1 MNLPKM
7 PNLKE
12 FNHNKYSSE
21 NYYQA
26 RDKFKEATKVC
37 GMNTSVEIIVD
48 DLSIDFAISE
58 TPKKDKLLILVSGVH
73 GVEGYVGSMFQLYFL
88 ENIYPKL
95 KDKVSVC
102 LVHSLNPY
110 GFKNNRRVN
119 QNNVDLNRNFSEN
132 FKDMLNPKIMDIIK
146 NNESIFEANRP
157 RKNKLKENYKL
168 YTTIFKSAIKNG
180 IVETIEAGVVGQSL
194 YSTGINYS
202 GTKPEQENIIFRKY
216 ISKITEGYNEVTLL
230 DLHTGLGRKFE
241 MSGSTY
247 HKKDSEEYKYCKKII
262 KNLASHTGVHI
273 YNLYS
278 LAKGFLKETKAKKNY
293 EILIEFGTIS
303 PIASALSASYLSHLL
318 VVENQ
323 ITFQGPKERLEHIR
337 NKMKNAYYPKSA
349 LYNLFVC
356 KEAEKVG
363 KRLLKIYN

>member
-1 MNLPKM
+1 MHLPKI

-12 FNHNKYSSE
+12 FNHNKYCSD

-26 RDKFKEATKVC
+26 RDKFKEATKSN
-37 GMNTSVEIIVD
+37 GMNTFSETIID
-48 DLSIDFAISE
+48 DLTIDFAISE
-58 TPKKDKLLILVSGVH
+58 TPKKDKLLIIVSGVH
-73 GVEGYVGSMFQLYFL
+73 GVEGYVGSMFQVYFL
-88 ENIYPKL
+88 ENIFPKL
-95 KDKVSVC
+95 KDKISVC
-102 LVHSLNPY
+102 LIHSLNPY

-132 FKDMLNPKIMDIIK
+132 FNDILSPKIMEIIK
-146 NNESIFEANRP
+146 NNESIFDANGP
-157 RKNKLKENYKL
+157 RRNKLKENYKL
-168 YTTIFKSAIKNG
+168 YTTMFKSVIRNG

-194 YSTGINYS
+194 YPTGINYS
-202 GTKPEQENIIFRKY
+202 GKGPEKENIIFRNY
-216 ISKITEGYNEVTLL
+216 ISKITEGYNQATLL

-247 HKKDSEEYKYCKKII
+247 HPQNSEEYKFCKKIV
-262 KNLASHTGVHI
+262 KTLASHTGVHI

-278 LAKGFLKETKAKKNY
+278 LAKGFLKETKAKNNY

-303 PIASALSASYLSHLL
+303 PLASAISASYLAHLL

-323 ITFQGPKERLEHIR
+323 ITFKGPKEKLEHIR
-337 NKMKNAYYPKSA
+337 KKMKKAYYPQSA
-349 LYNLFVC
+349 LYNLFIC

-363 KRLLKIYN
+363 NRLLKIYN